1 MRKEVLFISFII
13 IFIFISIYTFIN
25 KDFFSNNLVQVI
37 ERQDSL
43 PGGHFVLKDQNN
55 QIFDSAASQKL
66 MLIYFG
72 FTYCPDICPI
82 SANLIANA
90 IDELKDE
97 QFSTDDIKFFFVT
110 VDPRRDTPRRL
121 NEFLDSFNSEII
133 GLTGSQK
140 ELLPIW
146 KDFFVHVEPSIDS
159 QHQTNLNL
167 ADQDID
173 YEPEIENYMVQHTA
187 FFYIFDK
194 NNNIKSI
201 LPFGASIEQLKKEL
215 KIVGQ

>member
-72 FTYCPDICPI
+72 FTYCPDVCPTT
-82 SANLIANA
+82 LIKVSDI
-90 IDELKDE
+90 IDRLKEDSKE
-97 QFSTDDIKFFFVT
+97 INSIFIT
-110 VDPRRDTPRRL
+110 VDPERDTPEIL
-121 NEFLDSFNSEII
+121 SDYVSAFHQDII
-133 GLTGSQK
+133 GLTGTKSEIEKVTEDWGVYYQK
-140 ELLPIW
+140 EILDGEEDYTMNHLDII
-146 KDFFVHVEPSIDS
+146 F
-159 QHQTNLNL
+159 L
-167 ADQDID
+167 ANANGEFID
-173 YEPEIENYMVQHTA
+173 YFPPKIQSVLIVEKIR
-187 FFYIFDK
+187 
-194 NNNIKSI
+194 NI
-201 LPFGASIEQLKKEL
+201 LNR
-215 KIVGQ
+215 

>member
-72 FTYCPDICPI
+72 FTYCPDVCPTT
-82 SANLIANA
+82 LIKVSDI
-90 IDELKDE
+90 IDRLKEDSKE
-97 QFSTDDIKFFFVT
+97 INSIFIT
-110 VDPRRDTPRRL
+110 VDPERDTPEIL
-121 NEFLDSFNSEII
+121 SDYVSAFHQDII
-133 GLTGSQK
+133 GLTGTKSEIEKVTEDWGVYYQK
-140 ELLPIW
+140 EI
-146 KDFFVHVEPSIDS
+146 IDGEEDYTMN
-159 QHQTNLNL
+159 HLDIIFL
-167 ADQDID
+167 ANANGEFID
-173 YEPEIENYMVQHTA
+173 YFPPKIQSVLIVEKI
-187 FFYIFDK
+187 K
-194 NNNIKSI
+194 NI
-201 LPFGASIEQLKKEL
+201 LNR
-215 KIVGQ
+215 